1 MYNLDLNQ
9 MSQNEFLTTYWQK
22 KPVVI
27 RQGFKDFVDPIS
39 PDEFAGI
46 AMEETVQSRL
56 VFKKDGQWQAEFGP
70 FESYDHLG
78 ERDWSL
84 VIQALDNF
92 SEEAAEL
99 IEPFRFLPHW
109 RLDDLMVSFATAG
122 GGVGPHIDNYDV
134 FICQGSGKR
143 HWRVG
148 DRGQHAEVI
157 PHEAL
162 LHVAPFEAIID
173 VELAPGDILYIPP
186 GFPHEGIALEPSMSF
201 SVGFRANSAIS
212 LLSGFADH
220 VIDNNLGG
228 QLLEDPNRQ
237 AITNSGEITNQDY
250 QSIKSQLQRLLDD
263 DELFKNFAG
272 NFLTNAKHDLDLMPS
287 EEPFEQGEVSELLAL
302 HAIKR
307 LGGLR
312 AFYFEDFLEG
322 SLEGSLEDNN
332 NDSVCYIN
340 GEQVTFASEI
350 APAIK
355 LLCDQVIVMPNDLA
369 PWREN
374 EHFVTLMV
382 ELLDQGYWFWTEV
395 E

>member
-1 MYNLDLNQ
+1 MYILDLNQ
-9 MSQNEFLTTYWQK
+9 MSPNEFLKEYWQK

-39 PDEFAGI
+39 IDEFAGI

-56 VFKKDGQWQAEFGP
+56 VSKKNGQWEAEFGP

-78 ERDWSL
+78 NRDWSL

-109 RLDDLMVSFATAG
+109 RLDDIMASFATEG
-122 GGVGPHIDNYDV
+122 GSVGPHVDNYDV

-148 DRGQHAEVI
+148 DKGEHTEVI

-162 LHVAPFEAIID
+162 LHVEPFEAIID
-173 VELAPGDILYIPP
+173 VALENGDILYIPP

-220 VIDNNLGG
+220 LIDNNLGG
-228 QLLEDPNRQ
+228 QLLEDLDRQ
-237 AITNSGEITNQDY
+237 TIKNSGEISNNDY
-250 QSIKSQLQRLLDD
+250 QSIKSQLQNLLDD
-263 DELFKNFAG
+263 DEVFKSFAG
-272 NFLTNAKHDLDLMPS
+272 NFLTSAKHELDLMPS
-287 EEPFEQGEVSELLAL
+287 EEPFEQNEVIELLSL
-302 HAIKR
+302 HAVKR

-312 AFYFEDFLEG
+312 AFYFEDTI
-322 SLEGSLEDNN
+322 
-332 NDSVCYIN
+332 NDGICYIN
-340 GEQVTFASEI
+340 GEQVCFESEI

-355 LLCDQVIVMPNDLA
+355 LLCDQVIVMPEALA
-369 PWREN
+369 PWRDN
-374 EHFVTLMV
+374 EHFVALMV
-382 ELLDQGYWFWTEV
+382 ELLDQGYWFWAEV
-395 E
+395 D

>member
-9 MSQNEFLTTYWQK
+9 MSKNEFLTTYWQK

-27 RQGFKDFVDPIS
+27 RQGFKDFVDPIAA
-39 PDEFAGI
+39 DEFAGI
-46 AMEETVQSRL
+46 AMEEMVQSRL
-56 VFKKDGQWQAEFGP
+56 ISKKNGEWQAEFGP
-70 FESYDHLG
+70 FESYEHLG

-109 RLDDLMVSFATAG
+109 RLDDLMASFATEG
-122 GGVGPHIDNYDV
+122 GSVGPHVDNYDT

-148 DRGQHAEVI
+148 DNGRHSEVI
-157 PHEAL
+157 AHEAL
-162 LHVAPFEAIID
+162 LHVEPFEAIID
-173 VELAPGDILYIPP
+173 VELEAGDILYIPP
-186 GFPHEGIALEPSMSF
+186 GFPHEGVALEPSMSF
-201 SVGFRANSAIS
+201 SIGFRANSAIS

-220 VIDNNLGG
+220 LIDNELGG
-228 QLLEDPNRQ
+228 QLLQDPQRK
-237 AITNSGEITNQDY
+237 AITNSGEITNSDY
-250 QSIKSQLQRLLDD
+250 ANIKQQLQNLLDD
-263 DELFKNFAG
+263 DKLFKNFVG
-272 NFLTNAKHDLDLMPS
+272 NFLTNAKHELDLMPS
-287 EEPFEQGEVSELLAL
+287 DEPFEAAEVSELLAI

-312 AFYFEDFLEG
+312 AFYFEDTL
-322 SLEGSLEDNN
+322 
-332 NDSVCYIN
+332 NDGVFYLN
-340 GEQVTFASEI
+340 GEQINFNSEI
-350 APAIK
+350 APVIK
-355 LLCDQVIVMPNDLA
+355 LLCNQVVVTPSELA
-369 PWREN
+369 PWSTN

-382 ELLDQGYWFWTEV
+382 GLLDQGYWFWTEA

>member
-1 MYNLDLNQ
+1 MYTLDLNQ
-9 MSQNEFLTTYWQK
+9 MSHNEFLTKYWQK

-27 RQGFKDFVDPIS
+27 KQGFKDFVDPIS
-39 PDEFAGI
+39 TDEFAGI

-56 VFKKDGQWQAEFGP
+56 VSKKEGQWQAEFGP
-70 FESYDHLG
+70 FESYEHLG

-109 RLDDLMVSFATAG
+109 RLDDLMASFATEG
-122 GGVGPHIDNYDV
+122 GSVGPHVDNYDV

-148 DRGQHAEVI
+148 NKGQHTEVI
-157 PHEAL
+157 AHEAL
-162 LHVAPFEAIID
+162 LHVAPFEALID
-173 VELAPGDILYIPP
+173 VEMEAGDVLYIPP

-201 SVGFRANSAIS
+201 SIGFRANSSIS

-220 VIDNNLGG
+220 LIDNDLGG
-228 QLLEDPNRQ
+228 QLLADADRQ
-237 AITNSGEITNQDY
+237 VTKNSGEITNQDY
-250 QSIKSQLQRLLDD
+250 ANIKRQLQNLLDD
-263 DELFKNFAG
+263 DKLFKSFAG
-272 NFLTNAKHDLDLMPS
+272 NFLTNAKHELDLMPS
-287 EEPFEQGEVSELLAL
+287 DEPFEADEVSELLGI

-312 AFYFEDFLEG
+312 AFYFEGAEEG
-322 SLEGSLEDNN
+322 SI
-332 NDSVCYIN
+332 NDGICFIN
-340 GEQVTFASEI
+340 GEQVSFAAEI

-355 LLCDQVIVMPNDLA
+355 LLCNQTIVMPDELSSWCDNQ
-369 PWREN
+369 
-374 EHFVTLMV
+374 HFITLMV
-382 ELLDQGYWFWTEV
+382 KLLDQGYWFWTEA

>member
-1 MYNLDLNQ
+1 MYTLNLNQ
-9 MSQNEFLTTYWQK
+9 MSQNEFLTKYWQK

-27 RQGFKDFVDPIS
+27 RQGFKNFVDPIE

-46 AMEETVQSRL
+46 AMEENVQSRL
-56 VFKKDGQWQAEFGP
+56 VYKKDGQWQAEFGP
-70 FESYDHLG
+70 FERYEHLG

-92 SEEAAEL
+92 SEEAAAL

-109 RLDDLMVSFATAG
+109 RLDDLMTSFATPG

-157 PHEAL
+157 AHEAL
-162 LHVAPFEAIID
+162 LHVEPFDAIID
-173 VELAPGDILYIPP
+173 AELETGDILYIPP
-186 GFPHEGIALEPSMSF
+186 GFPHEGVALEPSMSF

-220 VIDNNLGG
+220 LIDNELGG
-228 QLLEDPNRQ
+228 QLLEDPHRQ
-237 AITNSGEITNQDY
+237 AIANSGEISHQDY
-250 QSIKSQLQRLLDD
+250 QSIKAQLQNLLDD
-263 DELFKNFAG
+263 DSTFKHFVG
-272 NFLTNAKHDLDLMPS
+272 NFLTSAKHELDLMPS
-287 EEPFEQGEVSELLAL
+287 DEPFERDEVSELLAI

-312 AFYFEDFLEG
+312 AFYFDDTIDEG
-322 SLEGSLEDNN
+322 I
-332 NDSVCYIN
+332 CYIN
-340 GEQVTFASEI
+340 GEQLMFAKEI
-350 APAIK
+350 APVVK
-355 LLCDQVIVMPNDLA
+355 LLCNQLVIMPNDLA
-369 PWREN
+369 PWRDN
-374 EHFVTLMV
+374 EQFLDLMIK
-382 ELLDQGYWFWTEV
+382 LLDQGFWFWTEA
-395 E
+395 

>member
-220 VIDNNLGG
+220 VIDNTWVDSYLK
-228 QLLEDPNRQ
+228 
-237 AITNSGEITNQDY
+237 T
-250 QSIKSQLQRLLDD
+250 
-263 DELFKNFAG
+263 
-272 NFLTNAKHDLDLMPS
+272 LT
-287 EEPFEQGEVSELLAL
+287 G
-302 HAIKR
+302 
-307 LGGLR
+307 
-312 AFYFEDFLEG
+312 
-322 SLEGSLEDNN
+322 
-332 NDSVCYIN
+332 
-340 GEQVTFASEI
+340 
-350 APAIK
+350 K
-355 LLCDQVIVMPNDLA
+355 LLPTVA
-369 PWREN
+369 K
-374 EHFVTLMV
+374 
-382 ELLDQGYWFWTEV
+382 
-395 E
+395 

>member
-9 MSQNEFLTTYWQK
+9 MSKNEFLTTYWQK

-27 RQGFKDFVDPIS
+27 RQGFKDFVDPIAA
-39 PDEFAGI
+39 DEFAGI
-46 AMEETVQSRL
+46 AMEEAVQSRL
-56 VFKKDGQWQAEFGP
+56 ISKKNGEWQAEFGP
-70 FESYDHLG
+70 FESYEHLG

-109 RLDDLMVSFATAG
+109 RLDDLMASFATEG
-122 GGVGPHIDNYDV
+122 GSVGPHVDNYDT

-148 DRGQHAEVI
+148 GNGRHTEVI
-157 PHEAL
+157 AHEAL
-162 LHVAPFEAIID
+162 LHVEPFDAIID
-173 VELAPGDILYIPP
+173 VELEAGDILYIPP
-186 GFPHEGIALEPSMSF
+186 GFPHEGISLEPSMSF
-201 SVGFRANSAIS
+201 SIGFRANSAIS

-220 VIDNNLGG
+220 LIDNELGG

-237 AITNSGEITNQDY
+237 AVNNSGEITNSDY
-250 QSIKSQLQRLLDD
+250 ASIKQQLQNLLDD
-263 DELFKNFAG
+263 DKLFKNFAG
-272 NFLTNAKHDLDLMPS
+272 NFLTNAKHELDLMPS
-287 EEPFEQGEVSELLAL
+287 DEPFENDEVSELLSL

-312 AFYFEDFLEG
+312 ALYFEDTVEEG
-322 SLEGSLEDNN
+322 IFYL
-332 NDSVCYIN
+332 N
-340 GEQVTFASEI
+340 GEQIHFNSEI
-350 APAIK
+350 APIIK
-355 LLCDQVIVMPNDLA
+355 LLCNQVMVTPSELA
-369 PWREN
+369 PWSTN
-374 EHFVTLMV
+374 EYFVTLMV
-382 ELLDQGYWFWTEV
+382 GLLDQGYWFWTEV

>member
-1 MYNLDLNQ
+1 MYHLDLNQ
-9 MSQNEFLTTYWQK
+9 MSHNEFLTTYWQK

-27 RQGFKDFVDPIS
+27 RQGFKDFVDPIA

-56 VFKKDGQWQAEFGP
+56 VSKKNGQWKAEFGP

-109 RLDDLMVSFATAG
+109 RLDDLMVSFATEG
-122 GGVGPHIDNYDV
+122 GSVGPHIDNYDT

-148 DRGQHAEVI
+148 DRGQHAEVV

-162 LHVAPFEAIID
+162 LHVEPFDAIID
-173 VELAPGDILYIPP
+173 VELEAGDILYIPP

-220 VIDNNLGG
+220 IIDNDLGG
-228 QLLEDPNRQ
+228 KLLEDPNRQ
-237 AITNSGEITNQDY
+237 AISNSGEISNDDY
-250 QSIKSQLQRLLDD
+250 ANIKQQLQNLLDD
-263 DELFKNFAG
+263 DTLFKNFVG
-272 NFLTNAKHDLDLMPS
+272 NFLTNAKHELDLMPS
-287 EEPFEQGEVSELLAL
+287 DEPFGHEEVSELLGI

-312 AFYFEDFLEG
+312 AFYFEDTISNG
-322 SLEGSLEDNN
+322 I
-332 NDSVCYIN
+332 CYIN
-340 GEQVTFASEI
+340 GEQVTFDSEI
-350 APAIK
+350 APVIK
-355 LLCDQVIVMPNDLA
+355 LLCNQVIVTPDDLSD
-369 PWREN
+369 WREN
-374 EHFVTLMV
+374 KHFVTLMA
-382 ELLDQGYWFWTEV
+382 ELLDQGFWFWV
-395 E
+395 EAE

>member
-1 MYNLDLNQ
+1 MYILDLNQ
-9 MSQNEFLTTYWQK
+9 MTPNEFLTEYWQK
-22 KPVVI
+22 KPVVL

-39 PDEFAGI
+39 VDEFAGI
-46 AMEETVQSRL
+46 AMEESVQSRL
-56 VFKKDGQWQAEFGP
+56 VSKKDNEWHAEFGP

-78 ERDWSL
+78 NKDWSL

-109 RLDDLMVSFATAG
+109 RLDDIMASFATEG
-122 GGVGPHIDNYDV
+122 GGVGPHVDNYDV

-148 DRGQHAEVI
+148 EKGKFVEVI
-157 PHEAL
+157 AHEAL
-162 LHVAPFEAIID
+162 LHVEPFKAIID
-173 VELAPGDILYIPP
+173 VELEAGDILYIPP
-186 GFPHEGIALEPSMSF
+186 GYPHEGIALEPSMSF

-220 VIDNNLGG
+220 LIDNDLGG
-228 QLLEDPNRQ
+228 QLLEDSNRQ
-237 AITNSGEITNQDY
+237 AIKHSGEVSTEDY
-250 QSIKSQLQRLLDD
+250 LSIKQQLQRLLDD
-263 DELFKNFAG
+263 EDTFSHFVG
-272 NFLTNAKHDLDLMPS
+272 NYLTNAKHELDLMPS
-287 EEPFEQGEVSELLAL
+287 EEPFAVEEVMELLSI

-312 AFYFEDFLEG
+312 AFYIERNIEQG
-322 SLEGSLEDNN
+322 
-332 NDSVCYIN
+332 VCYIN
-340 GEQVTFASEI
+340 GEQVNFNPEI
-350 APAIK
+350 APAVK
-355 LLCDQVIVMPNDLA
+355 LLCDNLILQPDTLS

-374 EHFVTLMV
+374 KFFVSLIV
-382 ELLDQGYWFWTEV
+382 DLLDQGYWFWTES

>member
-9 MSQNEFLTTYWQK
+9 MSKNEFLTTYWQK

-27 RQGFKDFVDPIS
+27 RQGFKDFVDPIAA
-39 PDEFAGI
+39 DEFAGI
-46 AMEETVQSRL
+46 AMEEAVQSRL
-56 VFKKDGQWQAEFGP
+56 ISKKNGEWQAEFGP
-70 FESYDHLG
+70 FESYEHLG

-109 RLDDLMVSFATAG
+109 RLDDLMASFATEG
-122 GGVGPHIDNYDV
+122 GSVGPHVDNYDT

-148 DRGQHAEVI
+148 DNGRHTEVI
-157 PHEAL
+157 AHEAL
-162 LHVAPFEAIID
+162 LHVEPFDAIID
-173 VELAPGDILYIPP
+173 VELEAGDILYIPP
-186 GFPHEGIALEPSMSF
+186 GFPHEGISLEPSMSF
-201 SVGFRANSAIS
+201 SIGFRANSAIS

-220 VIDNNLGG
+220 LIDNELGG

-237 AITNSGEITNQDY
+237 AVNNSGEITNSDY
-250 QSIKSQLQRLLDD
+250 ASIKQQLQNLLDD
-263 DELFKNFAG
+263 DKLFKNFAG
-272 NFLTNAKHDLDLMPS
+272 NFLTNAKHELDLMPS
-287 EEPFEQGEVSELLAL
+287 DEPFEKDEVSELLAL

-312 AFYFEDFLEG
+312 ALYFEDTVDDGIFYL
-322 SLEGSLEDNN
+322 
-332 NDSVCYIN
+332 N
-340 GEQVTFASEI
+340 GEQIHFNSEI
-350 APAIK
+350 APVIK
-355 LLCDQVIVMPNDLA
+355 LLCNQVVVTPSELA
-369 PWREN
+369 PWSTN
-374 EHFVTLMV
+374 EYFVTLMV
-382 ELLDQGYWFWTEV
+382 GLLDQGYWFWTEA

>member
-1 MYNLDLNQ
+1 M
-9 MSQNEFLTTYWQK
+9 
-22 KPVVI
+22 
-27 RQGFKDFVDPIS
+27 
-39 PDEFAGI
+39 
-46 AMEETVQSRL
+46 
-56 VFKKDGQWQAEFGP
+56 
-70 FESYDHLG
+70 
-78 ERDWSL
+78 
-84 VIQALDNF
+84 
-92 SEEAAEL
+92 
-99 IEPFRFLPHW
+99 
-109 RLDDLMVSFATAG
+109 
-122 GGVGPHIDNYDV
+122 
-134 FICQGSGKR
+134 
-143 HWRVG
+143 
-148 DRGQHAEVI
+148 
-157 PHEAL
+157 
-162 LHVAPFEAIID
+162 
-173 VELAPGDILYIPP
+173 
-186 GFPHEGIALEPSMSF
+186 
-201 SVGFRANSAIS
+201 
-212 LLSGFADH
+212 
-220 VIDNNLGG
+220 GG

-312 AFYFEDFLEG
+312 AFYFE
-322 SLEGSLEDNN
+322 GSLEDNN

-355 LLCDQVIVMPNDLA
+355 LLCDQVIVMPNELA